1 MLKSNCNKYDLYQR
15 KTQIGIN
22 DKTLFF
28 CTLKAHSDEHN
39 VSIHLQ
45 QKRRININFTNQ

>member
-28 CTLKAHSDEHN
+28 AHLKHTLT
-39 VSIHLQ
+39 
-45 QKRRININFTNQ
+45 NIMF